1 MKNNERFT
9 LFIRVRNKNDMI
21 MVSSALKRVGM
32 SNWHDPY
39 EGHDVISY
47 AFWDHPIR
55 CIRLYFMLC
64 RTCKVFFGRNY

>member
-47 AFWDHPIR
+47 TFWDHPIK